1 MNRKDKTLK
10 VSLTNTG
17 ILNVDAGKGLTTQE
31 IRYIALKILAMYPSK
46 RKTIVPTKIDIA
58 IDTD

>member
-17 ILNVDAGKGLTTQE
+17 ILNVDAGKGLTTEE
-31 IRYIALKILAMYPSK
+31 IRYIAHRMLAMYPSQ
-46 RKTIVPTKIDIA
+46 RKVAVPAKIDIA